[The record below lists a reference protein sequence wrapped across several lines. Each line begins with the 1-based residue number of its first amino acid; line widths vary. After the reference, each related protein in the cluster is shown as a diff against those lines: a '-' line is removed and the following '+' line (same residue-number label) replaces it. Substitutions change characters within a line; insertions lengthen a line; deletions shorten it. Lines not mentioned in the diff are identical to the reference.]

1 MEKGLPMIGRGAIG
15 WRLVAAVLAMASL
28 APTMVHAQIEG
39 IVAEEEAAQSWSP
52 SREDAE
58 VADHRSRVSLAEYQN
73 EALPGGSP
81 VANSRLMSRR
91 PAGLSRPAPWTTYTA
106 DGQSAEPILTPDGAE
121 LDSPRGLPV
130 PQGMYSQGSYF
141 DEGGACCNGCCGNWN
156 SCGPAPIW
164 CCLPHL
170 ECCSFE
176 VFGGVQGFTGPANR
190 GGSGS
195 FGFHEGFNWGTSLCG
210 CGALQV
216 GTNWTQSNLDGN
228 FITTDSRDQ
237 IFLTGGWF
245 HRCDMGL
252 QGGVVVDWLHDE
264 WDYEVDLTQIRAEVS
279 WKCCQDDFG
288 AWVALGVNDGT
299 ALMGTPI
306 DAGNN
311 TIRIV
316 DRNFNWQVN
325 DMYAFFWRR
334 QFQCG
339 GEGRAFGGFTANG
352 QGLLGADAL
361 VPLNPCWSL
370 RGNFL
375 YLIPND
381 SNDDLVEDFTEETWN
396 VSLSLVWTP
405 FARPS
410 GCQNYCRP
418 LFNVADNG
426 SFATRVFQ

>member
-1 MEKGLPMIGRGAIG
+1 MIRRGANRG
-15 WRLVAAVLAMASL
+15 WMAAWVLATALL
-28 APTMVHAQIEG
+28 ARGPAFAQIGG
-39 IVAEEEAAQSWSP
+39 IVADEEPDTTWSP

-58 VADHRSRVSLAEYQN
+58 VADHRGRATLAQYQS

-81 VANSRLMSRR
+81 TLNSRLMSRR
-91 PAGLSRPAPWTTYTA
+91 PAGLSRPAPGSMTYMAA
-106 DGQSAEPILTPDGAE
+106 DGQEGESLPATEGVPT
-121 LDSPRGLPV
+121 SPRGLPV
-130 PQGMYSQGSYF
+130 PPGMIQEQGGEFYDSGYHC
-141 DEGGACCNGCCGNWN
+141 DPCCGNWH
-156 SCGPAPIW
+156 SCGPAPI
-164 CCLPHL
+164 CCLLPRL

-190 GGSGS
+190 GAGGS

-210 CGALQV
+210 CGALQI
-216 GTNWTQSNLDGN
+216 GTNWTQSNLDGT
-228 FITTDSRDQ
+228 FITDEARYQS
-237 IFLTGGWF
+237 FLTAGWSR
-245 HRCDMGL
+245 RCDMGL
-252 QGGVVVDWLHDE
+252 QGGVVYDWLHDE
-264 WDYEVDLTQIRAEVS
+264 WDYEVDLAQLRGELS

-288 AWVALGVNDGT
+288 AWVAIGINDGSSV
-299 ALMGTPI
+299 MGTPV

-311 TIRIV
+311 TIRVV
-316 DRNFNWQVN
+316 DRDVSWEVN

-352 QGLLGADAL
+352 QTLLGADAM

-381 SNDDLVEDFTEETWN
+381 SNQDPVPDFVEETWN

-405 FARPS
+405 FARP
-410 GCQNYCRP
+410 GCGPNYCRP

-426 SFATRVFQ
+426 SFATRIVQ